1 MRGAPTAYHNAQG
14 NIVLPLIINDELSFY
29 IEEYSGIEQ
38 DLETVNDYT
47 HLYGYNYKR
56 SGYVKDYD
64 NIRSL
69 FNYVSADVGLITSPI
84 SNEEKNRLR
93 ARLKGIRF
101 WNSDT
106 IDFITDNT
114 ENEVLNG

>member
-1 MRGAPTAYHNAQG
+1 MTDETLKNA
-14 NIVLPLIINDELSFY
+14 S
-29 IEEYSGIEQ
+29 
-38 DLETVNDYT
+38 
-47 HLYGYNYKR
+47 
-56 SGYVKDYD
+56 
-64 NIRSL
+64 
-69 FNYVSADVGLITSPI
+69 I